1 MANKKISELDQT
13 LNLSDQADFP
23 MSQDNGGEPTTF
35 KAKLTQIA
43 TKIAEAITFSNLK
56 TGNKQLVSAVNQTIS
71 NLADDFNTTA
81 GSTYAKDDCVLYN
94 GVLYQCNNSSGTT
107 SGTFIDADWTAIKAV
122 DVGSGGGGGS
132 STFAGLSDVSI
143 NDQTLTNGQ
152 VPVYNSTT
160 HKWENGNA
168 SGGSGGHTILDDSGT
183 ALTQRSNMQFKG
195 AYSEDNSTDG
205 ITEVNV
211 IRSMTKAEFDAL
223 PANEKQGIINITD
236 ITDGDDDRFQPVIYS
251 EEEREIG
258 VWIDG
263 KPLYQ
268 KTLKVAPIA
277 LSNGTTIPHGVS
289 DLEILADAFI
299 VLHRSNGEFY
309 MPYTS
314 TYKNTSNFVIQGD
327 NLVFVSTDSW
337 TASDYVNLYA
347 TLRYTKTTDTAGSGT
362 WTPQGVPAV
371 HYSTDE
377 QVVGTWVDGSTLYEK
392 TIAKSQS
399 LAFSSQTVVEDLTSL
414 NIDTF
419 VGFYGARFEADGNMI
434 VADAAMYML
443 YDETSKELKGMQRYS
458 ERVIAGVLFVT
469 IRYTKSS
476 T

>member
-13 LNLSDQADFP
+13 LNLNDQADFP
-23 MSQDNGGEPTTF
+23 LSQDNGGEPTTF

-152 VPVYNSTT
+152 VPVYNSVT

-195 AYSEDNSTDG
+195 AYSEDNSTDE

-223 PANEKQGIINITD
+223 LASEKQGIINITD

-263 KPLYQ
+263 KPLYE
-268 KTLKVAPIA
+268 KTFIFTTSASVSANSWGDTPISNDGIEKTIYCVAYDIATGTSYDYLACGKGSGSYVRILNVRNAA
-277 LSNGTTIPHGVS
+277 LSYDG
-289 DLEILADAFI
+289 L
-299 VLHRSNGEFY
+299 
-309 MPYTS
+309 
-314 TYKNTSNFVIQGD
+314 
-327 NLVFVSTDSW
+327 
-337 TASDYVNLYA
+337 
-347 TLRYTKTTDTAGSGT
+347 TLRYTKTTDQAGSGQ

-377 QVVGTWVDGSTLYEK
+377 QVVGTWIDGSTIYEK
-392 TIAKSQS
+392 G
-399 LAFSSQTVVEDLTSL
+399 LTASGPFG
-414 NIDTF
+414 DTF
-419 VGFYGARFEADGNMI
+419 NYIPHGVSNFNQLLDYFGYCTYGSSDKMNIPSLRGSSYVTI
-434 VADAAMYML
+434 SSWDATNIRL
-443 YDETSKELKGMQRYS
+443 
-458 ERVIAGVLFVT
+458 ERANLSSAISDVNLV